1 MSSNIKFI
9 SAGAGSGK
17 TYRLTEVLHQQLK
30 NNVDPAGVI
39 ATTFTRKAAAELRE
53 RVRGHLLNENEISLA
68 NAIGQARIGTVNG
81 ICGELLERFAFE
93 AGLSPK
99 LRVLEEAQ
107 STLLYQESIESAMSD
122 SRIGTIYQLATRLG
136 VESWSDHIKAIANL
150 TRSNGID
157 PGSLNGFAKT
167 NADSLLALF
176 PKPDGATIE
185 TEVLKELNRLI
196 PIVESAASASP
207 TQKNIQGWL
216 EELQGFRQK
225 LQQNRL
231 IWSEWAKLA
240 KATPPAK
247 LGDDSEPLLQALE
260 KYESHP
266 VLHQDI
272 RSYIETVFGI
282 ASSALTEFEKRK
294 HSLGAIDF
302 IDQERKLLD
311 ILDLP
316 EVKEALAG
324 EIELLLVDEF
334 QDTSPIQLALFAK
347 LSRLAQRT
355 YWVGDTKQA
364 IYGFRGSDSRLM
376 EAILTNLEQN
386 GNKPETLEFSWRSRP
401 SLVTLANE
409 IFTTAFADTLPRER
423 VTLQP
428 KREEISTEPALQSW
442 ALRGSNKAEH
452 AQALAAGVKA
462 LIAEGYQVF
471 DKDTKQVRA
480 VTYGDIAILA
490 RMNDSVLNLAEA
502 LAEAGIPTE
511 TAQPGLLAKP
521 EAILAIACLRRL
533 ADEDDTL
540 ATAEIVSLTS
550 GDDPEV
556 WLQNRLNYVASH
568 EKHEWC
574 KWLESGD
581 DASPIIQHLA
591 ALRPMC
597 QVLTV
602 KEALELVIAECHA
615 DAKVL
620 CWSPSHEKARMRLA
634 NLQALIGMA
643 GDYEESCR
651 GSSRIASIPG
661 FVLWLQEQAKAGQ
674 DSLAEAGTNSVRV
687 LTYHACKGLE
697 WPVTICTELGSN
709 IRDNLWGA
717 SVQPQSQID
726 VAEPLKDRIIRF
738 WPWPFGKQKNV
749 PLADRAD
756 QAPEAGIIRK
766 DATEEAKRLLYVGL
780 TRARDLLILASP
792 LDKNG
797 TPTSGEWIDALDCPQ
812 LLAHGDVTE
821 IAFPS
826 GTSIP
831 CVCREYEPAETAE
844 STSASSSPSLH
855 WFATKPA
862 QPRLPLVANP
872 SAAQPVPCHVAE
884 IATVGSPMQV
894 KGSPNL
900 GQLGLAVHASIAAA
914 VSDKANLNKELV
926 VTMLEAN
933 GVIGSVDPEELV
945 LQIGSFLEWCKTRY
959 GNAPMLAEHPVE
971 MVMEN
976 GQWVVG
982 QIDLLIDTS
991 EGWVLIDHKAS
1002 MKAEESFPDL
1012 AAGYSGQ
1019 LATYRCAVESATYRK
1034 VFDSWLYLPVSGKAI
1049 KVDMNREYSTIVK
1062 LA

>member
-1 MSSNIKFI
+1 MSGNIKFI

-17 TYRLTEVLHQQLK
+17 TYRLTQVLHQELK
-30 NNVDPAGVI
+30 NGVNPAGVI

-53 RVRGHLLNENEISLA
+53 RVRGHLLGENEISLA

-99 LRVLEEAQ
+99 LHVLEESQ
-107 STLLYQESIESAMSD
+107 SNLLYQESIEAAMSD

-157 PGSLNGFAKT
+157 PSALNGFAQA

-176 PKPDGATIE
+176 PKSDGQNIE
-185 TEVLKELNRLI
+185 PAVLQELSRLI
-196 PIVESAASASP
+196 PVVETAVAASP
-207 TQKNIQGWL
+207 TQKNIQAWL
-216 EELQGFRQK
+216 EELQTFRQR
-225 LQQNRL
+225 LQQGRL
-231 IWSEWAKLA
+231 VWSEWAKLA
-240 KATPPAK
+240 KAGPPAK
-247 LGDDSEPLLQALE
+247 LRDDSTPLLDVLQI
-260 KYESHP
+260 YESHP
-266 VLHQDI
+266 ALHQDI
-272 RSYIETVFGI
+272 RTYIETVFGI
-282 ASSALTEFEKRK
+282 ASAALDEFEKRK
-294 HSLGAIDF
+294 RSLGAIDF

-311 ILDLP
+311 ILDLT
-316 EVKEALAG
+316 EVKDALAG

-364 IYGFRGSDSRLM
+364 VYGFRGSDSRLM
-376 EAILTNLEQN
+376 EAILTDLEQS

-409 IFTTAFADTLPRER
+409 IFTTAFADTLKPER
-423 VTLQP
+423 ITLHP
-428 KREEISTEPALQSW
+428 KRDEFSAEPAMQSW
-442 ALRGSNKAEH
+442 ALRCSNKHEQ
-452 AQALAAGVKA
+452 AQALATGVKS

-471 DKDTKQVRA
+471 DKETKQVRN

-502 LAEAGIPTE
+502 LAESGIPTE

-540 ATAEIVSLTS
+540 ATAEIVSLAS
-550 GDDPEV
+550 GDNPEV
-556 WLQNRLNYVASH
+556 WLQNRLNYVVSH
-568 EKHEWC
+568 ERHEWC

-581 DASPIIQHLA
+581 DAYPIIQRLA
-591 ALRPMC
+591 ELRPMC
-597 QVLTV
+597 QVLTI

-615 DAKVL
+615 DANVL

-643 GDYEESCR
+643 GDYEESCC

-661 FVLWLQEQAKAGQ
+661 FVLWLQEQSKAGQ

-717 SVQPQSQID
+717 SVQPQGQID
-726 VAEPLKDRIIRF
+726 VASPLKDRFIRF
-738 WPWPFGKQKNV
+738 WPWPFGKQQKV
-749 PLADRAD
+749 PLAERAD
-756 QAPEAGIIRK
+756 QSPQAEKFRK
-766 DATEEAKRLLYVGL
+766 EATEEAKRLLYVGL

-792 LDKNG
+792 IEKSGNLA
-797 TPTSGEWIDALDCPQ
+797 TGEWIDSLDCPQ
-812 LLAHGDVTE
+812 LLAQGDVQE

-826 GTSIP
+826 GVSIT
-831 CVCREYEPAETAE
+831 CVCREYEPEKE
-844 STSASSSPSLH
+844 EKSKMPDPSRALS
-855 WFATKPA
+855 WFAIKTLED
-862 QPRLPLVANP
+862 RLPLIANP

-884 IATVGSPMQV
+884 IATVGKPIQT
-894 KGSPNL
+894 KGNPNL

-914 VSDKANLNKELV
+914 VSDRANLDTQLV
-926 VTMLEAN
+926 SGMLEAN
-933 GVIGSVDPEELV
+933 GVCGCADTDELV
-945 LQIGSFLEWCKTRY
+945 TQIGSFLDWCEIRY
-959 GNAPMLAEHPVE
+959 GKAPMLAEHPVE

-982 QIDLLIDTS
+982 QIDLLIDTP
-991 EGWVLIDHKAS
+991 EGWILIDHKAS
-1002 MKAEESFPDL
+1002 MKTEDSFPDL

-1019 LATYRCAVESATYRK
+1019 LGMYRHAVESATNRK
-1034 VFDSWLYLPVSGKAI
+1034 VIESWLYLPVSGKAI
-1049 KVDMNREYSTIVK
+1049 KVEINGR
-1062 LA
+1062 

>member
-1 MSSNIKFI
+1 MSGNIRFI

-17 TYRLTEVLHQQLK
+17 TYRLTQVLHQELK
-30 NNVDPAGVI
+30 NGVDPAGVI

-53 RVRGHLLNENEISLA
+53 RVRSHLLKENEIALS

-81 ICGELLERFAFE
+81 ICGELLELFAFE
-93 AGLSPK
+93 AGLAPN
-99 LRVLEEAQ
+99 LRVLEESHAA
-107 STLLYQESIESAMSD
+107 LLYQESIEAAMSD
-122 SRIGTIYQLATRLG
+122 NLIGTIYQLATRLG

-150 TRSNGID
+150 TRANGID
-157 PGSLNGFAKT
+157 PSNLSGFAKES
-167 NADSLLALF
+167 ADTLLALL
-176 PKPDGATIE
+176 PKPDGKNIE
-185 TEVLKELNRLI
+185 DAVLQELNRLI
-196 PIVESAASASP
+196 PVVESATSASP
-207 TQKNIQGWL
+207 NQKNIQTWL
-216 EELQGFRQK
+216 QDLQNFRQR
-225 LQQNRL
+225 LQQKRL
-231 IWSEWAKLA
+231 NWSEWAKFA
-240 KATPPAK
+240 KAEGPAK
-247 LGDDSEPLLQALE
+247 LRDDSEPLLELL
-260 KYESHP
+260 KHYESHP
-266 VLHQDI
+266 MLHQDI
-272 RSYIETVFGI
+272 RSYIETVFSI
-282 ASSALTEFEKRK
+282 AGAALNEFEQRK
-294 HSLGAIDF
+294 HTLGAIDF
-302 IDQERKLLD
+302 IDQECKLLD

-316 EVKEALAG
+316 EVRKALAG

-334 QDTSPIQLALFAK
+334 QDTSPIQLALFTKLAGLAK
-347 LSRLAQRT
+347 HT

-376 EAILTNLEQN
+376 EAILKDLEAQ
-386 GNKPETLEFSWRSRP
+386 GSTPETLKFSWRSRP
-401 SLVTLANE
+401 GLVNLANE
-409 IFTTAFADTLPRER
+409 IFTTAFADTLPHER

-428 KREEISTEPALQSW
+428 KREEFSTEPALQSW
-442 ALRGSNKAEH
+442 ALHGSNKTEH
-452 AQALAAGVKA
+452 AQAVAAAVKS

-471 DKDTKQVRA
+471 DDGRKKARA

-490 RMNDSVLNLAEA
+490 RMNDSVLNLATA

-591 ALRPMC
+591 ELRPMC

-615 DAKVL
+615 DAMVL
-620 CWSPSHEKARMRLA
+620 CWSQSHAKARMRLA
-634 NLQALIGMA
+634 NLQALVSMA

-717 SVQPQSQID
+717 SVQPRGEVD
-726 VAEPLKDRIIRF
+726 VAQPLANRYIRF
-738 WPWPFGKQKNV
+738 WPWPFGKQQKV
-749 PLADRAD
+749 PLDDSARQSPDA
-756 QAPEAGIIRK
+756 EKFIK
-766 DATEEAKRLLYVGL
+766 DASEEAKRLLYVGL

-792 LDKNG
+792 IDKAG
-797 TPTSGEWIDALDCPQ
+797 KPVTGEWIDALNCPQ
-812 LLAHGDVTE
+812 LLAHGDTKE
-821 IAFPS
+821 ITFAS
-826 GTSIP
+826 GASIP
-831 CVCREYEPAETAE
+831 CTCRECEPAIAE
-844 STSASSSPSLH
+844 DLQVAIPNQTLS
-855 WFATKPA
+855 WFAPKTQQK
-862 QPRLPLVANP
+862 RLPLIANP
-872 SAAQPVPCHVAE
+872 SAAQPVACHIAE
-884 IATVGSPMQV
+884 ITTIGNPLTT

-900 GQLGLAVHASIAAA
+900 GQLGLAVHAFIAAA
-914 VSDKANLNKELV
+914 VSDKTNLNNELAA
-926 VTMLEAN
+926 TMLEAN

-945 LQIGSFLEWCKTRY
+945 LQIGAFLDWCKARY

-971 MVMEN
+971 MVMDN

-982 QIDLLIDTS
+982 QIDLLIDTP

-1002 MKAEESFPDL
+1002 MKDEESFSEL
-1012 AAGYSGQ
+1012 AQTYSGQ
-1019 LATYRCAVESATYRK
+1019 LNMYKKAISVSGTPVTEA
-1034 VFDSWLYLPVSGKAI
+1034 WLYVPLKSKAI
-1049 KVDMNREYSTIVK
+1049 NIKFG
-1062 LA
+1062 L